1 MAASPDTPWEKPPVP
16 RSPPSKFSP
25 PATAAPFVAR
35 DRLTDRIRQAGG
47 AKLVLVQAPA
57 GFGTTTL
64 LRDIYDLF
72 TAIGYAIVWLTLDTG
87 DNDLDR
93 FMSCLSQAFAQLGYA
108 QSALAGGLAKREA
121 ATRESDSFD
130 LMDAIVST
138 PLPFMLIL
146 DGFEHL
152 QNPAAISVVQQLIE
166 LVGPQQKI
174 VIGSREQSMLSVGR
188 LRARQQLLEIDAAQL
203 RFTQEETRQFLCD
216 KRGLRL
222 DSQDVERLHQVTGG
236 WAAALWLASL
246 ALENNENP
254 KRFIRTFSGSN
265 TVVASYLAED
275 VLAQKPRH
283 LQDFILQTAILQ
295 KFNAESC
302 NAVTGR
308 DDGKEMLKEV
318 ERSNMFLTALDEQ
331 HNWFSYHPL
340 FAGFLR
346 AQLERQ
352 YPGLAPVLHRRAAGW
367 YIEQGRATHAIDHA
381 MASGDKELVLQLL
394 DQHAESLFLTGR
406 VRLLVRWFDALDRS
420 SMASHPK
427 LMSVYAW
434 ALIHINRSAEAL
446 TLLETVTNP
455 DGASPLPHPTYHV
468 LRTFSLVMMDRI
480 EETAPMWDDPHI
492 LGSAAQEPLLRSM
505 LMIGCAYYYATIG
518 RFQDAR
524 LLLDQATQEQP
535 AVGPLFSIA
544 VAGYVRSML
553 DLAQGK
559 LRAAIARL
567 LALIGDES
575 QLRMRTASARYSAL
589 VGFGGD
595 LPEPRHG
602 ADSGFASVYLAE
614 VLYEMDSLAEARRLL
629 KQYLPLVKDAGIPD
643 QLIASH
649 LIHARILRA
658 EGNTNDALQ
667 TLLELE
673 HLGMERMLPRIVDVA
688 RLEQA
693 RMAILDSNMESARA
707 LLALVG
713 SAPAWQRRKLQMIA
727 DDIETPTL
735 AFARLQVHSG
745 QAATIL
751 PLLKEHLQDAYGRGR
766 LRYALRVKVLYALA
780 LSFSGQ
786 RNPALRAIRET
797 LQEAMAEGFVRI
809 FKEEGPALL
818 ALVRDMLEGTKDVA
832 NAENLALRAF
842 ADRILRVQHAG
853 MRPPPVSPPV
863 AAGAPVTAHA
873 AMESELTSRELD
885 VLMLLAQGYGNQVIA
900 EKLFVSVTTVK
911 THLRNINLKLGAH
924 NRTEAISLARKLC
937 IIS

>member
-16 RSPPSKFSP
+16 RSPPSKFRP
-25 PATAAPFVAR
+25 PTVGAPFVAR
-35 DRLTDRIRQAGG
+35 DRLTERIRQATG

-72 TAIGYAIVWLTLDTG
+72 TAVGYAIVWLTLDTG

-93 FMSCLSQAFAQLGYA
+93 FMSCLSQAFAQLGHA
-108 QSALAGGLAKREA
+108 QSALAGGLARREG
-121 ATRESDSFD
+121 DGFD

-152 QNPAAISVVQQLIE
+152 QNPAAVSVVQQLTE
-166 LVGPQQKI
+166 LLGPQQKL
-174 VIGSREQSMLSVGR
+174 VIGSREQTMLSVGR
-188 LRARQQLLEIDAAQL
+188 LRARQQLLEIDASQL

-246 ALENNENP
+246 ALESSDDP

-283 LQDFILQTAILQ
+283 LQDFILQTSILQ

-308 DDGKEMLKEV
+308 SDSREMLQEI
-318 ERSNMFLTALDEQ
+318 ERSNMFITALDEQ
-331 HNWFSYHPL
+331 CNWYSYHPL
-340 FAGFLR
+340 FAGFLH

-352 YPGLAPVLHRRAAGW
+352 CPGLAPVLHRRAASW
-367 YIEQGRATHAIDHA
+367 YMEQGRATHAIDHA

-394 DQHAESLFLTGR
+394 EQHAESLFLQGR
-406 VRLLVRWFDALDRS
+406 VRLLVRWCDALDRS
-420 SMASHPK
+420 SMARHPK

-480 EETAPMWDDPHI
+480 QETAPMWDDPHI

-535 AVGPLFSIA
+535 AVGPLFGIA

-575 QLRMRTASARYSAL
+575 QLRMRAASARYSAL

-602 ADSGFASVYLAE
+602 ADSGFASLYLAE
-614 VLYEMDSLAEARRLL
+614 VLYEMDSLGEARRLL

-658 EGNTNDALQ
+658 EGNATDALQ

-673 HLGMERMLPRIVDVA
+673 HLGMARMLPRIVDMA

-693 RMAILDSNMESARA
+693 RLAILDDNMESARA

-713 SAPAWQRRKLQMIA
+713 NAPAWQRRSLQMIA
-727 DDIETPTL
+727 DDIETPFL
-735 AFARLQVHSG
+735 GGARLQIHSG
-745 QAATIL
+745 QATSVL

-780 LSFSGQ
+780 LSLSGQ

-797 LQEAMAEGFVRI
+797 LQDAMAEGFVRV
-809 FKEEGPALL
+809 FKDEGPTLL

-832 NAENLALRAF
+832 NAENLALLAF
-842 ADRILRVQHAG
+842 AERILRTPQQG
-853 MRPPPVSPPV
+853 MRSPLVPQPV
-863 AAGAPVTAHA
+863 AAGAPAKAHLA
-873 AMESELTSRELD
+873 AETELTSRELD
-885 VLMLLAQGYGNQVIA
+885 VLMLLAQGNGNQMIA